1 MNGAQKNVIM
11 ICVII
16 IAVCFVSVQFLFGKK
31 YQDTKTA
38 QKTLELDNQTKKSR
52 LESINNIIS
61 PLTTLETAMAQ
72 IDLAGLPQGDALPET
87 IEQVESLMKTVEG
100 FTVTSFSPTLT
111 KSIAGGVASNQ
122 NDFTL
127 SVSGDP
133 AKLNNLFD
141 AFASSI
147 RPMYVKNLIISPI
160 AGSTSVNIALSM
172 VTFNGS
178 GSSEVV
184 VTNQNN
190 TNSSMAPEVV
200 K

>member
-11 ICVII
+11 VCVII
-16 IAVCFVSVQFLFGKK
+16 IAVCFVSVQFLVGKK

-52 LESINNIIS
+52 LESINIIA

-72 IDLAGLPQGDALPET
+72 IDQAGLPQGDALPET

-111 KSIAGGVASNQ
+111 KSVAGGVASNQ

-127 SVSGDP
+127 SVTGDP

-141 AFASSI
+141 AFAASI
-147 RPMYVKNLIISPI
+147 RPMYVKNLIISPV

-178 GSSEVV
+178 GSSAVSAAG
-184 VTNQNN
+184 QNN
-190 TNSSMAPEVV
+190 AEDGSASGVV